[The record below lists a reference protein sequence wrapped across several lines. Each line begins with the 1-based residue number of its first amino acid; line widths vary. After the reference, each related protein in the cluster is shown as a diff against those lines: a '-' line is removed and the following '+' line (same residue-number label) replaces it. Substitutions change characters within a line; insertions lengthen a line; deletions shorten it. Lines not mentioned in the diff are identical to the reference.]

1 MNKPKKNK
9 VHSSPSNEYPHNASG
24 LLVEK
29 NGIVIDTTDDAFN
42 GGVCLNLTK
51 LYK

>member
-1 MNKPKKNK
+1 MNKTKKNK
-9 VHSSPSNEYPHNASG
+9 TLSFPSNEYPHNASG

-42 GGVCLNLTK
+42 GGVCLDLPK
-51 LYK
+51 LYR

>member
-9 VHSSPSNEYPHNASG
+9 VHSTPSNEYPHNASG
-24 LLVEK
+24 LLVSK

-42 GGVCLNLTK
+42 GGIVLALPK
-51 LYK
+51 LYR

>member
-9 VHSSPSNEYPHNASG
+9 VHSTPSNEYPHNDSG

-29 NGIVIDTTDDAFN
+29 TGITIDTTDDAFN
-42 GGVCLNLTK
+42 GGIVIDLLK
-51 LYK
+51 IYK